1 MVNKSY
7 SLRPPAVAKDGL
19 ETLFRVEMK
28 KDDLAAEGL
37 KPGDAVIVTAQST
50 GKGGVG
56 VVSLSTDAAK
66 SQGNSS
72 FVKMHPKLREFM
84 GLDLSEKC
92 SISKFEDVQPR
103 VKSIRVSISGKGR
116 VEETQEDITHLA
128 SVALGRRMF
137 KYTSDMILS
146 CL

>member
-1 MVNKSY
+1 
-7 SLRPPAVAKDGL
+7 
-19 ETLFRVEMK
+19 
-28 KDDLAAEGL
+28 
-37 KPGDAVIVTAQST
+37 
-50 GKGGVG
+50 
-56 VVSLSTDAAK
+56 
-66 SQGNSS
+66 
-72 FVKMHPKLREFM
+72 MHPKLREFM